1 MVILYGQSKS
11 SLRPLFICTI
21 IAIVHSFISTP
32 HHIMIIITIT
42 DNQIHTPCE
51 AKALTADDNDATTG
65 IKLPR
70 VCDGG

>member
-1 MVILYGQSKS
+1 MGSPKALLGLYLFVL
-11 SLRPLFICTI
+11 SLPSCTR
-21 IAIVHSFISTP
+21 SSTP
-32 HHIMIIITIT
+32 HHIMIIITIYG
-42 DNQIHTPCE
+42 QPHTPCE

>member
-1 MVILYGQSKS
+1 MGSPKALLGLYLFVL
-11 SLRPLFICTI
+11 SLPSCTR
-21 IAIVHSFISTP
+21 SSTP

-42 DNQIHTPCE
+42 DNQIHIPCE